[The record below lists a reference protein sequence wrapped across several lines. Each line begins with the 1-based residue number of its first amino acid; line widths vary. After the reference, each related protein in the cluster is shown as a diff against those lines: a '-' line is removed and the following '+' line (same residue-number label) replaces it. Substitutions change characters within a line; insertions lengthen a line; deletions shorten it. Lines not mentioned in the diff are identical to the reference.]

1 MAIIRVPLDYAT
13 FLAAYNAAVAD
24 DIVLFDP
31 AVQHV
36 ANPESILKRLVL
48 RGDGAVATLA
58 ELVSTDDVCS
68 RVRIEAAGTLFDKIN
83 FSGGDSIGLRV
94 DLNSNATADDCI
106 VNNLV
111 ATYAL
116 YVAGTLYFNRGS
128 IVTNNYAATLL
139 TGASLFIDGTTVELG
154 GTQKG
159 FYGITTAIPS
169 TLDIRNAVI
178 DSVSTAQVAW
188 LNHAAAG
195 LGHVAKYIGNTIYH
209 SATINHTLSVGSETT
224 NAVDGSVNGYEI
236 TDNVI
241 TGHRGASGDST
252 GMCHSIFVGHNVD
265 GQIAR
270 NRIIGGGYA
279 LAWKGTG
286 SDNTDGHISLNVALN
301 PVIGIRLKGVDG
313 AIICNNTVVS
323 FGSNNETPAY
333 FTDNDGAGSA
343 NNLIHTGNVYVQ
355 LEESKEVAKTYGT
368 VSFSRNESNAYV
380 AIDGTG
386 FKIGPNA
393 KTWAQWVSATGESG
407 SFYIVANGS
416 NWDVYT
422 SEAPTVVAWSL
433 TACPI
438 DTATGRIVN
447 MVGNPLLK
455 RGVVVTGV
463 NDGGELDIWGNA
475 TTIYPNIG
483 AVQYDYAPGFGP
495 WSPADSTIPALA
507 LSPTAP
513 GDLRSV
519 QTWSKVAT
527 AQEINKVTKPLSS

>member
-1 MAIIRVPLDYAT
+1 MATIRVPLNYAT
-13 FLAAYNAAVAD
+13 FLEAYNAASND
-24 DIVLFDP
+24 DIILFDP
-31 AVQHV
+31 SVQHV

-83 FSGGDSIGLRV
+83 FSGGDTVGLRV
-94 DLNSNATADDCI
+94 DINSNATADDCI

-139 TGASLFIDGTTVELG
+139 TGASLFIDGTSATLG

-159 FYGITTAIPS
+159 FYAITTAAPS
-169 TLDIRNAVI
+169 TLDIRNALI
-178 DSVSTAQVAW
+178 NSVSSAQVAW
-188 LNHAAAG
+188 VNHSAAG
-195 LGHVAKYIGNTIYH
+195 ARHVAKYIRNTISH
-209 SATINHTLSVGSETT
+209 SATINHTLAVGSETT
-224 NAVDGSVNGYEI
+224 GAVDGSVDGYEI
-236 TDNVI
+236 TDNII
-241 TGHRGASGDST
+241 TGHRGASGDT
-252 GMCHSIFVGHNVD
+252 FGMCHTIFVGHNVD

-270 NRIIGGGYA
+270 NRIVGGGYA
-279 LAWKGTG
+279 VAWKGTG
-286 SDNTDGHISLNVALN
+286 NDNTDGHISFNVALN
-301 PVIGIRLKGVDG
+301 NVIGIRLKGVDG

-323 FGSNNETPAY
+323 FGLNNESPVY
-333 FTDNDGAGSA
+333 ITDNNGAGSA

-368 VSFSRNESNAYV
+368 VSFARNESNAYV

-386 FKIGPNA
+386 FKIGLDA

-475 TTIYPNIG
+475 TTAMPNIG
-483 AVQYDYAPGFGP
+483 ADQQDYAPGFGP
-495 WSPADSTIPALA
+495 WTPFDSTLPALS

-519 QTWSKVAT
+519 QAWNKVAT
-527 AQEINKVTKPLSS
+527 VQEINKVAKVY

>member
-1 MAIIRVPLDYAT
+1 MATIRVPLNYAT
-13 FLAAYNAAVAD
+13 FLEAYNAASND
-24 DIVLFDP
+24 DIILFDP
-31 AVQHV
+31 SVQHV

-48 RGDGAVATLA
+48 RGDGALATLV

-83 FSGGDSIGLRV
+83 FSGGDTVGLRV
-94 DLNSNATADDCI
+94 DINSNATADDCI

-116 YVAGTLYFNRGS
+116 YVAGILYFNRGS

-139 TGASLFIDGTTVELG
+139 TGASLFIDGTTATLG

-159 FYGITTAIPS
+159 FYAITTATPS
-169 TLDIRNAVI
+169 TLDIRNALI

-188 LNHAAAG
+188 LNHSAAG
-195 LGHVAKYIGNTIYH
+195 AGHVAKYIGNTIFH
-209 SATINHTLSVGSETT
+209 SATINHTLAVGSETT
-224 NAVDGSVNGYEI
+224 GAVDGSVDGYEI

-241 TGHRGASGDST
+241 TGHRGASGDTT

-286 SDNTDGHISLNVALN
+286 NDNTDGHISFNVALN
-301 PVIGIRLKGVDG
+301 HVIGIRLKGVDG

-323 FGSNNETPAY
+323 FGANNETPVY
-333 FTDNDGAGSA
+333 ITDNDGAGSA

-355 LEESKEVAKTYGT
+355 LEESKAVAKTYGT
-368 VSFSRNESNAYV
+368 VSFARNESNAYIS
-380 AIDGTG
+380 IDGTG
-386 FKIGPNA
+386 FKIGPDA
-393 KTWAQWVSATGESG
+393 KTWAQWVAATGESG

-422 SEAPTVVAWSL
+422 SAAPTVVAWSL
-433 TACPI
+433 SDCPI
-438 DTATGRIVN
+438 DTTTGRIV
-447 MVGNPLLK
+447 GTPK
-455 RGVVVTGV
+455 TH
-463 NDGGELDIWGNA
+463 
-475 TTIYPNIG
+475 
-483 AVQYDYAPGFGP
+483 
-495 WSPADSTIPALA
+495 
-507 LSPTAP
+507 
-513 GDLRSV
+513 
-519 QTWSKVAT
+519 
-527 AQEINKVTKPLSS
+527 SSNLE